1 MSRKDIAAKEFVND
15 NHVFADLFNHCL
27 FHEEI
32 IDPKNLKEKDTA
44 GIVNDKNVVMQRQ
57 RDILKVYADKTD
69 GVCRYVLLGVENQD
83 QVHPAMPL
91 RAMEYDMTA
100 YMNQA
105 RQYARQVR
113 RKKGRSGKEIL
124 SAWPEGEKL
133 IPVIT
138 LVMYW
143 QPAMWEGPKS
153 LHEMMDSKI
162 VRRYGRYIEN
172 YGIHVV
178 SPKMLADEEISRM
191 RSELGAVMSV
201 MKYADDRKKMNEL
214 MQESRYSEMS
224 IPAGYFIAGITGV
237 KMEEKEEGRMTVN
250 LCKAWAD
257 MREVARSEGKAE
269 GMTQGI
275 TQGVSETEALMTE
288 VMRRKGFS
296 EETILELKEEM
307 QAERNQQ

>member
-1 MSRKDIAAKEFVND
+1 MSRKDIAAKEFIND

-44 GIVNDKNVVMQRQ
+44 GTIHDKDVIMQRQ
-57 RDILKVYADKTD
+57 RDILKLYADKTD
-69 GVCRYVLLGVENQD
+69 GNCRYVLLGVENQD
-83 QVHPAMPL
+83 KVHPAMPL

-105 RQYARQVR
+105 RHYARQLK
-113 RKKGRSGKEIL
+113 RKKEKTDKEIL
-124 SAWPEGEKL
+124 SRWPEGKKL

-153 LHEMMDSKI
+153 LHEMMDRKI
-162 VRRYGRYIEN
+162 VDRYGRYIVN

-178 SPKMLADEEISRM
+178 SPKMLEDEEISKM
-191 RSELGAVMSV
+191 RSELGAVMRV
-201 MKYADDRKKMNEL
+201 MKYADDRAKMNEL
-214 MQESRYSEMS
+214 MQESRYSAMS
-224 IPAGYFIAGITGV
+224 ITAGYFIAETTGV
-237 KMEEKEEGRMTVN
+237 RMEEKEDGKMTVN

-257 MREVARSEGKAE
+257 MQEMAEAKGKAE
-269 GMTQGI
+269 KEKEIKASMKAYGLTEEQI
-275 TQGVSETEALMTE
+275 EEILRNANVGVD
-288 VMRRKGFS
+288 G
-296 EETILELKEEM
+296 
-307 QAERNQQ
+307 QQSK